1 MVKTCLE
8 VTVTGSGG
16 IHGMLSVK
24 PDTIEI
30 IALSIKKLV
39 QNHFD

>member
-1 MVKTCLE
+1 MVKTRLE
-8 VTVTGSGG
+8 VTGSEG

-24 PDTIEI
+24 PDAIEST

-39 QNHFD
+39 QHHFD